1 MTAPAPKTTFQLVH
15 DALSDPESA
24 TAARAA
30 HLLAMLV
37 ENLEAKELLD
47 RSEID
52 EMVIKLG

>member
-1 MTAPAPKTTFQLVH
+1 MTAPALKNTFQLVQ

-37 ENLEAKELLD
+37 ENLEAKEMLD
-47 RSEID
+47 RSEIE